1 MKMKKLTALI
11 CVLMMLICTA
21 APALA
26 ATKFSAST
34 PKDAQLKA
42 LSLVE
47 RCGFSSEYQGTRDMV
62 RWETPIRIYVG
73 GKPTKADLNTLDNFL
88 IQLSSRVPG
97 LPNITRVSSE
107 SSANVK
113 IYFVPLKQLG
123 NYVPGY
129 VSGNWGMFHYNYT
142 SWKITNAEIGI
153 ATDKTNQKSR
163 NHLIM
168 EELVGALGLAN
179 DHNSYSDS
187 ILYQPW
193 TTTQELSEVDWMML
207 NMLYHKDVYPGMTWN
222 SFYQTTY
229 SRINRR

>member
-1 MKMKKLTALI
+1 MKKQFVRLAALVMAL
-11 CVLMMLICTA
+11 CLLA
-21 APALA
+21 SPALA
-26 ATKFSAST
+26 ATKFAPGSAQQ
-34 PKDAQLKA
+34 AQTLA
-42 LSLVE
+42 MELMRV
-47 RCGFSSEYQGTRDMV
+47 CGYSSEYSGGRDGLV
-62 RWETPIRIYVG
+62 RWETPIRVYVG

-163 NHLIM
+163 NHLIK

>member
-88 IQLSSRVPG
+88 VQIAARAPGVP
-97 LPNITRVSSE
+97 NMTRVGRE
-107 SSANVK
+107 QDANVC
-113 IYFVPLKQLG
+113 IWFVPQNQMG

-129 VSGNWGMFHYNYT
+129 VKGNTGMFNYT
-142 SWKITNAEIGI
+142 YKNWRINEAHIGVVS
-153 ATDKTNQKSR
+153 DKTSQRDR
-163 NHLIM
+163 NHIIP
-168 EELVGALGLAN
+168 EEIVGILGLSN
-179 DHNSYSDS
+179 DHEVYSDS
-187 ILYQPW
+187 ILYEKRS
-193 TTTQELSEVDWMML
+193 TYTELSEVDWLMI
-207 NMLYHKDVYPGMTWN
+207 NMIYHPDVYPGMTWN
-222 SFYQTTY
+222 SFYQKTLN
-229 SRINRR
+229 RINRR